1 MGSPLELLLLARLN
15 SYDILIS
22 FYNQRGTTS
31 VAMEADLRENQISRC
46 PAQVVSNKR
55 QSAGVQ
61 RVKRP
66 TSSNKKTLGSVIKN
80 QRKALGLTQRRL
92 AERLGVKAAHVA
104 YLELNQRRPSISLLG
119 RIADVLG
126 LERQPLFVLAH
137 PEAGSL
143 LAAPKKLAPFR
154 KDKVW
159 RDFKA
164 DNALLKQ
171 HRVSPRELQVLF
183 QVSLLGKVSTSR
195 QFLFILNSIRHA
207 IENE

>member
-1 MGSPLELLLLARLN
+1 MPIFYDADLEAHQ
-15 SYDILIS
+15 LI
-22 FYNQRGTTS
+22 RTRVGAI
-31 VAMEADLRENQISRC
+31 VAMEADLRENQISPC
-46 PAQVVSNKR
+46 PARVASNKR
-55 QSAGVQ
+55 PGAGAR

-66 TSSNKKTLGSVIKN
+66 TSLNKKTLGSMIKN
-80 QRKALGLTQRRL
+80 QRKAFGLTQRRL

-137 PEAGSL
+137 PEAGAL
-143 LAAPKKLAPFR
+143 LTAPKKPAR
-154 KDKVW
+154 SRNDKGW
-159 RDFKA
+159 RDFRA

-207 IENE
+207 IEE